1 MNRIGQFFLLLFFV
15 LPLLVSGRQTE
26 FTISGY
32 VEDALSGEKLIGVNI
47 YEPTLKLG
55 ASSNAYGFFSLTL
68 PAGHVQI
75 AVTYIGYQTF
85 IKDFELNADSDL
97 NVRLNPSTIKGDT
110 IVVAAERYD
119 AITKT
124 TQMSAIEVPARQMRS
139 LPALLGEVDVLK
151 VIQLLPGVQ
160 SGSEGTS
167 GIYVRGGGPDQ
178 NLLLIDDAPVYNA
191 SHLFGFFSV
200 FNSDA
205 VKKVTLTKGGFPARF
220 GGRLSSV
227 LEINTKDGNMKRIS
241 GQGSVGVIASRFTLE
256 GPLQTDKTSF
266 ILSGRRTYLDLLM
279 RPFMDSNEGVGGYY
293 FYDFN
298 AKVNHIF
305 SGSDRLFFSLYMGD
319 DRFYM
324 EQHHSD
330 NSDKFDLGWGN
341 VTSTLRWNHILNR
354 KMFSRTALIYS
365 KYLFDLNSSNHGDG
379 GSFFKAGYFSGVRD
393 FGLKYDLDFLPG
405 PRHYLR
411 SGFNVIR
418 HTYSPGAFH
427 VKFIDESASAIDTT
441 LAAAKDINA
450 MEASFYL
457 EDDFKLTADFTAN
470 LGLHLSA
477 FNVRNKTYFS
487 WQPRLSL
494 NYLIFEK
501 WALKSSFASMNQYV
515 HLLTNGGI
523 GMPTDLWV
531 PATDAVPPQKSWQL
545 SAGLARSFQKNAFE
559 FSFEIYYKKM
569 DNLIEYKEGA
579 GFTGLDKS
587 WESKIESGSGRAY
600 GAELF
605 LQKKAGKTS
614 GWIGYTLSW
623 SDRLFNNLNE
633 GKRFP
638 YKYDRRHDVSVAV
651 VHAFTPKLEL
661 SASWVFGTGNAVTF
675 PIGVYRG
682 FEGAL
687 SYFDDIKLYSSRN
700 GFRMPA
706 YHRLDIALKFIN
718 HKSATKKSEWTIGL
732 YNAYN
737 HKNPY
742 FIYIDEDWDTD
753 KKQAKQVSLFPI
765 IPALSY
771 SFSF

>member
-1 MNRIGQFFLLLFFV
+1 MIKQIILFLFLV
-15 LPLLVSGRQTE
+15 LSQMAVAQPTE

-32 VEDALSGEKLIGVNI
+32 VEDASSGEKLIGVNI
-47 YEPTLKLG
+47 YEPSLKLG
-55 ASSNAYGFFSLTL
+55 TASNAYGFFSLTL

-85 IKDFELNADSDL
+85 VSDFQLNADRDL
-97 NVRLNPSTIKGDT
+97 NVSLKPSSLKGDT

-119 AITKT
+119 TITKT
-124 TQMSAIEVPARQMRS
+124 TQMSTIEVPAQQMRS

-178 NLLLIDDAPVYNA
+178 NLMLIDDAPVYNA

-241 GQGSVGVIASRFTLE
+241 GQGTIGAIASRFTLE

-266 ILSGRRTYLDLLM
+266 IISGRRTYLDLLM
-279 RPFMDSNEGVGGYY
+279 RPFMDSNDGVGGYY

-298 AKVNHIF
+298 TKVNHIF
-305 SGSDRLFFSLYMGD
+305 SDSDRLFFSLYLGD

-324 EQHHSD
+324 ED
-330 NSDKFDLGWGN
+330 NYSNSSDKFDLGWGN
-341 VTSTLRWNHILNR
+341 ATSTLRWNHILNR

-365 KYLFDLNSSNHGDG
+365 KYQFDINSSSKS
-379 GSFFKAGYFSGVRD
+379 GSDYYKAGYFSGVRD
-393 FGLKYDLDFLPG
+393 FGLKYDLDYLPG

-411 SGFNVIR
+411 SGFNIIH

-427 VKFIDESASAIDTT
+427 IKYNENSNTTVDTT
-441 LAAAKDINA
+441 LAASKDVNA
-450 MEASFYL
+450 LEAALYL
-457 EDDFKLTADFTAN
+457 EDDIKLTADFTVNA
-470 LGLHLSA
+470 GLHFSA

-494 NYLIFEK
+494 KYLLFEK

-531 PATDAVPPQKSWQL
+531 PATDNVPPQKSWQV
-545 SAGLARSFQKNAFE
+545 SAGLARTFQKNTYE
-559 FSFEIYYKKM
+559 FSLEFYYKKM
-569 DNLIEYKEGA
+569 ENLIEYKEGA
-579 GFTGLDKS
+579 GFSGLDKS
-587 WESKIESGSGRAY
+587 WESKIEKGSGRAY
-600 GAELF
+600 GAEVF

-623 SDRLFNNLNE
+623 SDRLFPGLNE

-638 YKYDRRHDVSVAV
+638 YKYDRRHDISLAV
-651 VHAFTPKLEL
+651 VHSFTPNLQL

-675 PIGVYRG
+675 PLGTYRSMNSV
-682 FEGAL
+682 F
-687 SYFDDIKLYSSRN
+687 SYFEDVNLYSSRN

-706 YHRLDIALKFIN
+706 YHRLDVALKFIN
-718 HKSATKKSEWTIGL
+718 HKSETKTSEWTLGL

-742 FIYIDEDWDTD
+742 FIYIDEDWDTG
-753 KKQAKQVSLFPI
+753 KKQAKQVSLFPV